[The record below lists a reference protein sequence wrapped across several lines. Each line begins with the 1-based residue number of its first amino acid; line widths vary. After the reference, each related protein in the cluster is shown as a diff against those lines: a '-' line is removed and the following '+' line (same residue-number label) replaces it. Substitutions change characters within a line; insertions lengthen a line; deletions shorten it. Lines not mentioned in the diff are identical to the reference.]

1 MACNC
6 EPTPCGCTQSEPCV
20 QTDCTC
26 PIKDLSTDCVLY
38 DGDTL
43 TCSSIAGDQTLTEV
57 LEQLDA
63 FICAQFDTIT
73 NYLQLVNIGNGARVY
88 KQTNLAGQKELRTI
102 KSADT
107 TLLEVIENDDTID
120 ILAGSHRLEFADNI
134 LSLIVATIT
143 DGDTLLSTVDLSA
156 LDTVDNY
163 VTGASFDGG
172 TNTLTITRNNG
183 LPDITVDLSSLSV
196 PDVYLETATYDS
208 VTNNIVLTLNDT
220 TEITLNVD
228 NIFNDAQVQSDY
240 LEDDINS
247 PAYIQNRN
255 PQKEIVSSYQLQ
267 DSDNNYVI
275 FINNDVNN
283 ITIDCAAITAVDNYY
298 VGFVQQGT
306 GTVTF
311 LNYNVKPVG
320 QQDVIY
326 GQGHVAAVEIYN
338 GTIHI
343 FGTFKVE
350 V

>member
-6 EPTPCGCTQSEPCV
+6 DPNPCGCAQSEPCV
-20 QTDCTC
+20 QTDCSC
-26 PIKDLSTDCVLY
+26 PVIIPTDCVTY
-38 DGDTL
+38 NGDVFA
-43 TCSSIAGDQTLTEV
+43 CSSIEGGQTLTEV

-63 FICAQFDTIT
+63 FICAQFETIA
-73 NYLQLVNIGNGARVY
+73 NYLQLVNVGNGARVY

-120 ILAGSHRLEFADNI
+120 ILAGSHRLEFAENI

-183 LPDITVDLSSLSV
+183 LPDITVDLSSLSIDDNFLTTV
-196 PDVYLETATYDS
+196 VYDE
-208 VTNNIVLTLNDT
+208 VTNNIVFTLGDS

-240 LEDDINS
+240 LENDTNS
-247 PAYIQNRN
+247 PAHILNRN
-255 PQKEIVSSYQLQ
+255 PQKVIAVSTALT
-267 DSDNNYVI
+267 DADNNYVI
-275 FINNDVNN
+275 FIANGAAN
-283 ITIDCAAITAVDNYY
+283 IIIDLSAITAIDNYF

-311 LNYNVKPVG
+311 TNYDIKPVG
-320 QQDVIY
+320 LQPVIY
-326 GQGHVAAVEIYN
+326 GQGHVAAVEIYDS
-338 GTIHI
+338 TKHI
-343 FGTFKVE
+343 FGTFKAE